1 MTDENQIGERAAN
14 VGDNQIVEIPETKK
28 KSHRLFLDD
37 TEYQS
42 FIRRLAW
49 SPDGQFL
56 LTPGS
61 WFQDLQQMS
70 SPTNSSNFQY
80 TVYGFLKTQI
90 NKPAFMLP
98 GIKSHATCIR
108 FSPYLYQLKERQDDD
123 PPAMLALP
131 YRMMF
136 AIATVDN
143 ILLYQTQSIMPVAI
157 LKSIH
162 YDSINDMSWMGSS
175 LLMTA
180 SSDGFCS
187 FLQLDSDTVG
197 SVLDLDSPEMPED
210 FKDHY
215 RTLYS
220 VNFQSQ
226 IDQAMQKKE
235 QGFAKIAFKS
245 KKTGVAAA
253 GPAPATAAL
262 VPSAKIAPVGH
273 DRKVDEPSSKKD
285 DDICMQ
291 DQQLIDSSPA
301 ENTEKGPL
309 SPLTWINP
317 ASDAANAPNSGHL
330 NVEES
335 SGERSNLERGDQ
347 KDQASAQNERDAE
360 ML

>member
-1 MTDENQIGERAAN
+1 MEAA
-14 VGDNQIVEIPETKK
+14 ETKK

-108 FSPYLYQLKERQDDD
+108 FSPYLYKLAERQDDD

-131 YRMMF
+131 YRIIF
-136 AIATVDN
+136 AIATIDN
-143 ILLYQTQSIMPVAI
+143 ILLYHTQSIMPIAI

-162 YDSINDMSWMGSS
+162 YDSINDMSWMGTS
-175 LLMTA
+175 LLLTA

-187 FLQLDSDTVG
+187 FIQLDSHLVG
-197 SVLDLDSPEMPED
+197 EQLELDSPAMPED
-210 FKDHY
+210 LKEHY
-215 RTLYS
+215 DCLYK
-220 VNFQSQ
+220 VNFQS
-226 IDQAMQKKE
+226 
-235 QGFAKIAFKS
+235 
-245 KKTGVAAA
+245 
-253 GPAPATAAL
+253 
-262 VPSAKIAPVGH
+262 
-273 DRKVDEPSSKKD
+273 
-285 DDICMQ
+285 
-291 DQQLIDSSPA
+291 
-301 ENTEKGPL
+301 
-309 SPLTWINP
+309 
-317 ASDAANAPNSGHL
+317 
-330 NVEES
+330 
-335 SGERSNLERGDQ
+335 
-347 KDQASAQNERDAE
+347 
-360 ML
+360 